1 MSKSKLTYTSAVT
14 ELEEIVKDIE
24 SGEIDVDV
32 LTVKVKKA
40 SELITFCKDRLRNT
54 QKEVEK
60 TLVDIEEEP
69 GAEENKLPDSNKPLF

>member
-1 MSKSKLTYTSAVT
+1 MSKTKLTYTSAIT

-32 LTVKVKKA
+32 LTEKVKRA

-54 QKEVEK
+54 QKAVEK

-69 GAEENKLPDSNKPLF
+69 KAEED

>member
-1 MSKSKLTYTSAVT
+1 MSKTKLTYASAIT
-14 ELEEIVKDIE
+14 ELEEIVKEIE

-32 LTVKVKKA
+32 LTVKVKRA
-40 SELITFCKDRLRNT
+40 TELITFCKDRLRNT

-69 GAEENKLPDSNKPLF
+69 RGDENTLPDSSNPLF

>member
-1 MSKSKLTYTSAVT
+1 MSKRKLSYTSAIT
-14 ELEEIVKDIE
+14 EIEAIVREIE

-32 LTVKVKKA
+32 LTVKVKRA

-69 GAEENKLPDSNKPLF
+69 GAEED

>member
-1 MSKSKLTYTSAVT
+1 MSKSKFTYTSAIT

-32 LTVKVKKA
+32 LSEKVKRA
-40 SELITFCKDRLRNT
+40 SELIKFCKDRLRNT
-54 QKEVEK
+54 QKVVEK

-69 GAEENKLPDSNKPLF
+69 RAEEN

>member
-1 MSKSKLTYTSAVT
+1 MSKSRFTYTSAIT

-32 LTVKVKKA
+32 LTEKVKRA
-40 SELITFCKDRLRNT
+40 SELIKFCKDRLRNT
-54 QKEVEK
+54 QKAVEK

-69 GAEENKLPDSNKPLF
+69 GAEEN

>member
-1 MSKSKLTYTSAVT
+1 MSKSKLTYTSAIT
-14 ELEEIVKDIE
+14 ELEGIVKDIE

-32 LTVKVKKA
+32 LTVKVKRA

-69 GAEENKLPDSNKPLF
+69 GAEEN